1 ACCTTSERARWLA
14 SNTKGDTPAA
24 YGRMASGNNGDGGW
38 NIKEPDWDVHACFDA
53 VFILRQL
60 GGDGKE
66 VGAAIYNAA
75 NWALSCRNAD
85 GGFGH
90 FPGRPSEGRGDIR
103 VPGIAPLL
111 AHCANPPSSSSS
123 DSLGG
128 SLPCYFA
135 SITNFAGDPSCGK

>member
-1 ACCTTSERARWLA
+1 MVLTAILRAVSVVPSRSSQNTGSLGACCTTSERARWLA

-66 VGAAIYNAA
+66 VGAAIYKAA
-75 NWALSCRNAD
+75 
-85 GGFGH
+85 
-90 FPGRPSEGRGDIR
+90 
-103 VPGIAPLL
+103 
-111 AHCANPPSSSSS
+111 
-123 DSLGG
+123 
-128 SLPCYFA
+128 
-135 SITNFAGDPSCGK
+135 